1 MRSVVIVVPT
11 WNEELVIRENSE
23 ILLQFC
29 EDQLGAYDWRVL
41 VADNASRD
49 RTMEECARITH
60 PRFSSFHLDQQGR
73 GLALV
78 TAWTTHAKEA
88 DYVVYMDSDLSVGL
102 EALVIMLR
110 YLDGGSDIV
119 VGSRFVRGANVD
131 RSLKRETSSR
141 VYIFLVKHL
150 LGYKGSDT
158 QCGFKGMK
166 KAVFDTLLPYINTKH
181 LTSNSGWF
189 FDTELLMWAQT
200 HNKKIVEIPV
210 DWVEK
215 RNVKRKSRVNLV
227 TITWNYLRQIWEL
240 RRRIKQ
246 QENKKAE

>member
-1 MRSVVIVVPT
+1 MRSVLIVIPT
-11 WNEELVIRENSE
+11 LNEELVIQENVNT
-23 ILLQFC
+23 LLKFC
-29 EDQLGAYDWRVL
+29 EQSLSGYDWHVL
-41 VADNASRD
+41 VADNGSTD
-49 RTMEECARITH
+49 GTMRECAAVSH
-60 PRFSSFHLDQQGR
+60 PRFEVFHTDQRGR
-73 GLALV
+73 GHALV
-78 TAWTTHAKEA
+78 RAWTEYARGV
-88 DYVVYMDSDLSVGL
+88 DYITYMDSDLSVGL

-166 KAVFDTLLPYINTKH
+166 KTVFDSLLPYVNKTH

-189 FDTELLMWAQT
+189 FDTELLMWAQE
-200 HNKKIVEIPV
+200 HGASIKEIPV

-215 RNVKRKSRVNLV
+215 RNVKRRSRVNLI
-227 TITWNYLRQIWEL
+227 TITWNYIRQIWEL